1 MASEAR
7 DKQAGLWDSMDIE
20 GRDLFTSKGG
30 QMIDLSDAE
39 AERWKKAVEP
49 VIESYKKQMA
59 SKGHSEAEVDG
70 WIKYIKERIAY
81 WHKEQKMRSIP
92 SAF

>member
-1 MASEAR
+1 
-7 DKQAGLWDSMDIE
+7 MDIE

-30 QMIDLSDAE
+30 QMIDLSEAE
-39 AERWKKAVEP
+39 AQRWIKAVEP
-49 VIESYKKQMA
+49 VIGSYKKQMV
-59 SKGHSEAEVDG
+59 SSRLSREGKGYSEAEVDG

-81 WHKEQKMRSIP
+81 WHKEHKTRKIP

>member
-1 MASEAR
+1 M
-7 DKQAGLWDSMDIE
+7 
-20 GRDLFTSKGG
+20 T
-30 QMIDLSDAE
+30 DLSDAE

-49 VIESYKKQMA
+49 VIESYKKQEA

-81 WHKEQKMRSIP
+81 WHKEQKSRGIP